1 MRSLK
6 KRPRSDNLA
15 NQKRSHSTSYGR
27 YIYLSI
33 LIAIAVS
40 LTNYM
45 WGDLIMLRGDGLVL
59 RDKVM
64 LAASYTSR
72 VEKVFVEEGQTVNKG
87 QVLMHIESSE
97 QLERLADLSTRQ
109 ADLTQRAAEFKL
121 RMQIANRLL
130 PLARQRE
137 AQTTKLLNLVG
148 DLQRKGNLT
157 TSRYEEI
164 LKSSFDASSH
174 LVRLTVDLDM
184 LSEQIGTLEAAQKDA
199 AAALAKLKAHYSDGM
214 ITASVS
220 GTIGTE
226 VPSPGAVYRT
236 GDPILSIYSGEAYIL
251 MYLPRRY
258 LFSIEPGMEVEVS
271 NERTN
276 VRGVIDSI
284 LPLSDALPKEFQN
297 SFKPMQRNQL
307 ARIKLDD
314 SAPFP
319 VYEKVRIS
327 RLNW

>member
-1 MRSLK
+1 MRSLR

-33 LIAIAVS
+33 LIVLAAS
-40 LTNYM
+40 LANYM

-59 RDKVM
+59 RDKAI

-72 VEKVFVEEGQTVNKG
+72 IEEIFVEEGQTVSKG
-87 QVLMHIESSE
+87 DVLMHIESSE
-97 QLERLADLSTRQ
+97 QLERLADLSTQQ

-130 PLARQRE
+130 PLAKQRE
-137 AQTTKLLNLVG
+137 AQTTKLLGVVD
-148 DLQRKGNLT
+148 DLQRTGNLT

-174 LVRLTVDLDM
+174 LVQLTVDLDM
-184 LSEQIGTLEAAQKDA
+184 LSGQIGSLEAAREDA
-199 AAALAKLKAHYSDGM
+199 AVALEKLKAHYSDGK

-236 GDPILSIYSGEAYIL
+236 GDPMLSIYAGEAYIL

-258 LFSIEPGMEVEVS
+258 LFSIEPGMAVDVS
-271 NERTN
+271 NGRTN
-276 VRGVIDSI
+276 VAGVIDSI

-307 ARIKLDD
+307 ARIKLQDR
-314 SAPFP
+314 AIFP

-327 RLNW
+327 RPYW